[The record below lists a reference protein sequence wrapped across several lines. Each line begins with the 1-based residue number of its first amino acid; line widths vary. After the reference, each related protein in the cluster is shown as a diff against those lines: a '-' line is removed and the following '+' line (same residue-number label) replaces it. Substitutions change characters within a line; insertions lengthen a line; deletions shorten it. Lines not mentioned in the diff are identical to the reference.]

1 MVNLIQFLAI
11 VLTALSMGVHF
22 GTWAT
27 ETPIRRTN
35 SGALFTEVH
44 QGRDAVASRV
54 MPILGNAAVL
64 FVAFGAFLVRDH
76 PTAFALAL
84 LGLALIISDMVVT
97 LKFNVPLNKEVQKWK
112 PETPPADWMRLRDRW
127 EKFHTVRTI
136 LIVSGFGLYAAS
148 ILFFRG

>member
-1 MVNLIQFLAI
+1 
-11 VLTALSMGVHF
+11 
-22 GTWAT
+22 
-27 ETPIRRTN
+27 
-35 SGALFTEVH
+35 
-44 QGRDAVASRV
+44 